1 MRIWG
6 PSMPILGA
14 LLLVVNIALIVHAAK
29 TGRFSPWVYII
40 LMIPVAGAVAYVV
53 VELAPAWLGTYQGQK
68 ARARI
73 GRALNPEQTYRVL
86 KDELEVVN
94 TIANRKALAEECM
107 ALGRFDEAK
116 VQYDAILTMPLGDD
130 PRFMLGRA
138 RAEFGLGR
146 FAEARATLDELRRRW
161 PDWQPGGAHLIY
173 ARTLEEEGRLE
184 EAVDEYRALSAY
196 YAGAEP
202 RVRLGLA
209 LRKRDRE
216 AEARAVL
223 ADVVLQMSRAPK
235 FARKTQAEWISMAE
249 AALRT

>member
-1 MRIWG
+1 
-6 PSMPILGA
+6 MPIVGA
-14 LLLVVNIALIVHAAK
+14 LLLAIDIALVFHAAK
-29 TGRFSPWVYII
+29 TGRGTPWIYII
-40 LMIPVAGAVAYVV
+40 LMIPGIGALAYVI
-53 VELAPAWLGTYQGQK
+53 VELVPEWLGTYQGQK

-73 GRALNPEQTYRVL
+73 GRALNPEKAYRAL
-86 KDELEVVN
+86 KTELEIAD
-94 TIANRKALAEECM
+94 TIANREALAEECLE
-107 ALGRFDEAK
+107 LGRFDEARA
-116 VQYDAILTMPLGDD
+116 QYDVILTMPLGDD

-146 FAEARATLDELRRRW
+146 FADARATLDELRGRW
-161 PDWQPGGAHLIY
+161 PDWQSGDGHLIY
-173 ARTLEEEGRLE
+173 ARTFEEDGRLE

-209 LRKRDRE
+209 LRKLGRE